1 MRRYSEAEIKAYIAT
16 ADPMDKAGA
25 YGIQNPSFQ
34 PTARIDGCYWNVV
47 GLPIFALVDLL
58 AEFDVY
64 PVISRN
70 EYARGET
77 GCPWSEK
84 CLLILYVVATRPVQP
99 ATFIWATCARH
110 CWRGSS

>member
-1 MRRYSEAEIKAYIAT
+1 MDGKQRILGSSCISAVLMRRYSEAEIKAYIAT

-34 PTARIDGCYWNVV
+34 PTARIDGCYLNVV
-47 GLPIFALVDLL
+47 GLPICALVDLL

-70 EYARGET
+70 EYAPGEP
-77 GCPWSEK
+77 GFPASK
-84 CLLILYVVATRPVQP
+84 KYLPSLYTLA
-99 ATFIWATCARH
+99 
-110 CWRGSS
+110 